1 MEFLR
6 NFIMTGIRDMIKR
19 DVALYQTY
27 QYASGWFAKG
37 VLTQADLEEISSLYE
52 EKERIRLEEISKAE
66 ETSTTE
72 PVIEEAKEN
81 IESTEENPIEETTES
96 EE

>member
-1 MEFLR
+1 MNEFLR

-27 QYASGWFAKG
+27 QYASGWFEKSI
-37 VLTQADLEEISSLYE
+37 LMQEDLEEISKLYE
-52 EKERIRLEEISKAE
+52 DKTKVVDNTE
-66 ETSTTE
+66 ET
-72 PVIEEAKEN
+72 N
-81 IESTEENPIEETTES
+81 IETTEVEES

>member
-27 QYASGWFAKG
+27 QYASGWFSKG
-37 VLTQADLEEISSLYE
+37 VLTQTDLEEISRLYE
-52 EKERIRLEEISKAE
+52 EKAQAEIPIEQTEQTEIVEPAVEEIPE
-66 ETSTTE
+66 
-72 PVIEEAKEN
+72 
-81 IESTEENPIEETTES
+81 
-96 EE
+96 